1 MAILTR
7 DLKCTLNME
16 EDARHWSQ
24 VVKTQDLDLTK
35 STNQVSTTKTALE
48 WQTRKGR
55 SITALLLAIKHY
67 LTLWAAL
74 RHWAI
79 NK

>member
-7 DLKCTLNME
+7 DLKCMRNME
-16 EDARHWSQ
+16 EDVRHWSQ

-48 WQTRKGR
+48 LQTRKGR
-55 SITALLLAIKHY
+55 SITALLLAIKHN

-74 RHWAI
+74 RRWAI